1 MGVENIYEFLKK
13 NSGNFF
19 STVEIGKAIGLS
31 DGSVS
36 RALGILKKRKEVV
49 CKDTY
54 AVGGNKVPRYTVRT
68 TEPFV

>member
-13 NSGNFF
+13 NGGNFF
-19 STVEIGKAIGLS
+19 STVEISKAIGLS

-36 RALGILKKRKEVV
+36 RALRILKKRKEVV

-54 AVGGNKVPRYTVRT
+54 AGQARVPRYAVRT